1 MIESTLEEYPEE
13 YVVSSL
19 KSNQAKATI
28 LKYESGFTIIELMV
42 VVVIIAVLSGF
53 AIQSYKQ
60 ESYRNLVKG
69 EAFQIDTFLNAA
81 NMYVKK
87 TAASAS
93 IEVTSS
99 GMYLRDAAGCT
110 GNIVQS
116 NDWDAQIVLSTQPLT
131 VSSTGLA
138 SDVPLIASSAF
149 LGNWTSCILMEPQVG
164 NTITESGGII
174 VTHSNLTGSEA
185 YEYAVVKEIGFIGFR
200 KYGRIAGSNWEL
212 RK

>member
-1 MIESTLEEYPEE
+1 MSRF
-13 YVVSSL
+13 
-19 KSNQAKATI
+19 KSDQAKATI

-60 ESYRNLVKG
+60 QAYRNRVKG
-69 EAFQIDTFLNAA
+69 EAFQISNFLNSA

-87 TAASAS
+87 TAAAAAIS
-93 IEVTSS
+93 ITST
-99 GMYLRDAAGCT
+99 GMYLKDAIDCT
-110 GNIVQS
+110 GNTVQS
-116 NDWDAQIVLSTQPLT
+116 NDWDSQIILSTQPVT
-131 VSSTGLA
+131 VSSVGLPV
-138 SDVPLIASSAF
+138 DVPLIASSAL
-149 LGNWTSCILMEPQVG
+149 LGNWTNCIVLQPQVG

-185 YEYAVVKEIGFIGFR
+185 YEYAVVKEVGFIGFR
-200 KYGRIAGSNWEL
+200 KYGRISGGLWEL